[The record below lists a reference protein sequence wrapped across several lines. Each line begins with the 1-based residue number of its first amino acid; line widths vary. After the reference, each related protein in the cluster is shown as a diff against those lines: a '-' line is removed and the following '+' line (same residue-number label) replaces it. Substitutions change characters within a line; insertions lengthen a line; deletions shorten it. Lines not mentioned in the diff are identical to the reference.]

1 MASCLHQGQC
11 PFWSISPCVKREP
24 CRRNV
29 CFHPP
34 YLTSRLRSR
43 APRADRNARYLWS
56 SRRKTT
62 MPGPCRVLSRDSSQA
77 AITIF
82 QASTFRPTCSSDGK
96 EHAVPNLIT
105 DCRAFESPGGRD
117 SGRPVPARG
126 VFRRVRRDQRN
137 ARRCVRVKVRNH
149 VSVVRLRIA
158 TSRRG
163 PHYSHHATL
172 PQLSPPHVAPCSCNV
187 WDECSRT
194 SVRSAADGVRSASWD
209 FTIEEIIRSLQ
220 GLAQLNHSIGSYLRS
235 MTHEPVTPCRGACDG
250 ALNKVYASAIRTG
263 RGHRLEALYSEIPE
277 WSEESTPP
285 AR

>member
-149 VSVVRLRIA
+149 P
-158 TSRRG
+158 TSRCAVLMQCLGRMFTHFCTVGCRWCALGQLGLYHRG
-163 PHYSHHATL
+163 NHKVASRSCAIE
-172 PQLSPPHVAPCSCNV
+172 PQ
-187 WDECSRT
+187 
-194 SVRSAADGVRSASWD
+194 
-209 FTIEEIIRSLQ
+209 
-220 GLAQLNHSIGSYLRS
+220 
-235 MTHEPVTPCRGACDG
+235 
-250 ALNKVYASAIRTG
+250 
-263 RGHRLEALYSEIPE
+263 HRLVSAKHD
-277 WSEESTPP
+277 
-285 AR
+285 ARACHSVPRCM